1 MARNGDGNAWR
12 HRQRSHRGGLFGTP
26 RVTVV
31 RKLLDEP
38 QFRFADLYISP
49 FRWKRQY
56 SVDGV
61 VSYVDMPKP
70 APTGIRMLDAY
81 LRYLADGNSDLQA
94 FADAHGLRRE
104 DIDSMIFILTGMR
117 GVDFRLKFQ
126 LTQAAELLRYTSM
139 SLAEVSRRSG
149 IGSANNLYL
158 AFKRDFNLAP
168 GYWRLQVRQEGD
180 LDRYRL

>member
-1 MARNGDGNAWR
+1 MSRHGNGNAWR
-12 HRQRSHRGGLFGTP
+12 YRQTLRRSDKP
-26 RVTVV
+26 RVPVV
-31 RKLLDEP
+31 RNLLDEP

-70 APTGIRMLDAY
+70 APTGIRMFDAY
-81 LRYLADGNSDLQA
+81 IRYLADGNSDLQA

-126 LTQAAELLRYTSM
+126 LRMAAELLRYTSM

-149 IGSANNLYL
+149 IGSTNNLYL
-158 AFKRDFNLAP
+158 SFKRDFNLAP
-168 GYWRLQVRQEGD
+168 GYWRLRNRQQGD
-180 LDRYRL
+180 VGRYKL